1 MEIREEV
8 PDFKIFTFE
17 KMPHINYKA
26 GQYLTFVHA
35 AQDQEIRRSYSITS
49 SPGIDEAIAIGVK
62 RIPNGFFSRLLVD
75 HAEVGDELVTIG
87 AGGLFVLPGDLE
99 KYKQLFFFA
108 AGSGITPIYSII
120 RSALHAHSCPKVV
133 LIYSTH
139 APSTTI
145 FSDELQSL
153 QKQFSGQLS
162 IEWLFSNSPNL
173 SGARLYRDSL
183 IQFVKSYSISSLDAS
198 LFFICGPIS
207 YMRMCTFVLQ
217 EMEVPPENIKREN
230 FLIAQPR
237 PLHVLPPDQHP
248 HFARITFGGN
258 QYRVLV
264 YYPDSILGAARKQG
278 IVLPYSCETGRC
290 ASCLARCTK
299 GTVWL
304 SHNEVLTET
313 ELSKGF
319 TLTCVGHPLGGDV
332 DLQIEW
338 NQFIFENA
346 QSITLGDSPF
356 IFINSAGNFS
366 ILFAE
371 TLFYE
376 SIFDFTF
383 CIYPD
388 LVLQQEK

>member
-17 KMPHINYKA
+17 KLPHIAYKA
-26 GQYLTFVHA
+26 GQYLTFVHSGK
-35 AQDQEIRRSYSITS
+35 DQEIRRSYSITS
-49 SPGIDEAIAIGVK
+49 SPGINSVISIGVK

-87 AGGLFVLPGDLE
+87 AGGLFVLPVDME
-99 KYKQLFFFA
+99 KYRELFFFA

-120 RSALHAHSCPKVV
+120 QSALHHHPWLKIV
-133 LIYSTH
+133 LIYSSPG
-139 APSTTI
+139 PSVTI
-145 FSDELQSL
+145 FHDELHLL
-153 QKQFSGQLS
+153 QKQYRDQFS

-183 IQFVKSYSISSLDAS
+183 IQLVKSYSIFTFAEA

-217 EMEVPPENIKREN
+217 EIEVPSVNIKREN

-237 PLHVLPPDQHP
+237 PVNLLPPDHNS
-248 HFARITFGGN
+248 HFASITFGGN

-264 YYPDSILGAARKQG
+264 DYPDSILGAARKQG
-278 IVLPYSCETGRC
+278 IVLPFSCETGRC

-304 SHNEVLTET
+304 SHNEVLTES

-332 DLQIEW
+332 DLQ
-338 NQFIFENA
+338 
-346 QSITLGDSPF
+346 
-356 IFINSAGNFS
+356 
-366 ILFAE
+366 
-371 TLFYE
+371 
-376 SIFDFTF
+376 
-383 CIYPD
+383 
-388 LVLQQEK
+388 V